1 MTATLFSEIEEVCPG
16 GDALLGQ
23 LYHASTHR
31 LPIPLMQIPDGVKS
45 ELALFCYRRGHLR
58 EIGLAIAAAC
68 DEADLVRV
76 GSLVGSVL
84 FARSTHTAGNTFN
97 TAHPMKA

>member
-16 GDALLGQ
+16 GDALFGQ

-68 DEADLVRV
+68 DEADLVQPLGV
-76 GSLVGSVL
+76 LKGAYSSLVLHGREHL
-84 FARSTHTAGNTFN
+84 D